1 MDDQG
6 LRLHGAPCFFGMNGF
21 RLAPFCPRSRLLLV
35 PALNSLFPLPA
46 PDSIVPPYAG
56 PPTAARTG
64 EVAGTLRLLAYLA
77 LSVVLIML
85 DHRGGW
91 LSQARQQAALM
102 VQPLWMLAGLP
113 GRIAERIS
121 DDAGTLGQLT
131 VENRRLRDELLL
143 NQARMARLQTLAA
156 DNARLRGLLDA
167 AGRGN
172 LDVMLAPV
180 LDIDLDPTR
189 QRLVLD
195 AGNRD
200 RVQVGQSVIDN
211 GGLLGQIIGTT
222 PMHANVLLITDPSH
236 AVPVAIAR
244 NGVRLVAYGEGRSD
258 VLRLSSVPLSSDV
271 KVGDVLVTSGLG
283 RTFPGRV
290 PGRHDHPPAS
300 GRQPRLPRGRRAPGG
315 EVRPRPRSA
324 GAAVGAGARGNGAVR
339 FEPAGQCGRRRH
351 GADHVRLGAAAGDG
365 RGDRPRL
372 PRPPHRPSRRRRS
385 RQLPDRAGK
394 PSLAPKTVPSPA
406 AQPPATPSRPS
417 RRRHPP
423 PARSVDEPLRMP
435 TGRCPSACSPR

>member
-1 MDDQG
+1 M
-6 LRLHGAPCFFGMNGF
+6 
-21 RLAPFCPRSRLLLV
+21 
-35 PALNSLFPLPA
+35 
-46 PDSIVPPYAG
+46 PPYAG

-77 LSVVLIML
+77 LSVVLIVL

-91 LSQARQQAALM
+91 LSQARQQAGLL

-131 VENRRLRDELLL
+131 SENRRLREELLL

-222 PMHANVLLITDPSH
+222 PMHASVLLITDPSH

-283 RTFPGRV
+283 GRFPAGFPVGTITRLHPDDSRAFLEGDVRPAAQFDRGREVLVLLSAPV
-290 PGRHDHPPAS
+290 PLEVAPFDSSQPVAAANGTTAGATVAAPAGAS
-300 GRQPRLPRGRRAPGG
+300 GT
-315 EVRPRPRSA
+315 
-324 GAAVGAGARGNGAVR
+324 GAATSQAAT
-339 FEPAGQCGRRRH
+339 PAM
-351 GADHVRLGAAAGDG
+351 
-365 RGDRPRL
+365 PT
-372 PRPPHRPSRRRRS
+372 PSQTAS
-385 RQLPDRAGK
+385 SAPAGK
-394 PSLAPKTVPSPA
+394 PPLAPGAVPPRAAQSPA
-406 AQPPATPSRPS
+406 TTQPPQPTT
-417 RRRHPP
+417 PP
-423 PARSVDEPLRMP
+423 P
-435 TGRCPSACSPR
+435 TGEERR

>member
-1 MDDQG
+1 M
-6 LRLHGAPCFFGMNGF
+6 
-21 RLAPFCPRSRLLLV
+21 
-35 PALNSLFPLPA
+35 
-46 PDSIVPPYAG
+46 PPYAG

-77 LSVVLIML
+77 LSVVLILL

-131 VENRRLRDELLL
+131 VENRRLREELLL

-172 LDVMLAPV
+172 LDVILAPV

-283 RTFPGRV
+283 GRFPAGFPVGTITRL
-290 PGRHDHPPAS
+290 HPDDSRAFLEGDVRPAAKFD
-300 GRQPRLPRGRRAPGG
+300 RGREVLVLLSAPVAQ
-315 EVRPRPRSA
+315 EVAPFDSSQPT
-324 GAAVGAGARGNGAVR
+324 
-339 FEPAGQCGRRRH
+339 
-351 GADHVRLGAAAGDG
+351 GAAAGATVG
-365 RGDRPRL
+365 TAVTAPTGASTVPAVT
-372 PRPPHRPSRRRRS
+372 PAKPMPSKPAAS
-385 RQLPDRAGK
+385 APAGK
-394 PSLAPKTVPSPA
+394 PPIAPKTVPSPA
-406 AQPPATPSRPS
+406 VQSPATTQPTTPKAPPTTGEE
-417 RRRHPP
+417 RR
-423 PARSVDEPLRMP
+423 
-435 TGRCPSACSPR
+435 